1 MFGRMGCSR
10 VVQVREP
17 EVDGLPLLGELAA
30 TVLELL
36 HLGAW
41 RKHALSARLFLLGA
55 WRKHVLSARLFLP
68 DGNFLCL
75 MAALVLFKWR
85 VV

>member
-1 MFGRMGCSR
+1 MGCSR

-30 TVLELL
+30 AVLELL

-41 RKHALSARLFLLGA
+41 RKHALSARLFL
-55 WRKHVLSARLFLP
+55 P

-75 MAALVLFKWR
+75 MAVLVLFKWR